1 MNEIVHNLNTLKVAS
16 NQADMNRIDHQ
27 THLHEHRHGDASHR
41 HYFED
46 RSQKILAWALG
57 LTLFFAAVELIFGF
71 VSNSLALISDAGH
84 MVTDSAALG
93 LALLAQVIAK
103 RPPTAKN
110 SFGFGRAEALA
121 AFVNGLIMLAVI
133 AWIFYEAIQRLSS
146 PEIVHSQSVIVV
158 ASIGLAINILVAYI
172 LSHDKQSV
180 NTKAALVHVMGDL
193 LGSIAAIVAGV
204 VISYTG
210 WMQID
215 PLLSMFVSL
224 LILKSTFAVLTES
237 YHFLM
242 EGVPHHIDYMQIG
255 VDLEN
260 LDGVI
265 SVHDLH
271 VWDMSPGHP
280 ALIGHLEVKDLSAW
294 PTIMSDVKTLLLQK
308 YKIDHVTLQP
318 EVHGHDH
325 KVEQGSGAH

>member
-1 MNEIVHNLNTLKVAS
+1 MSKINN
-16 NQADMNRIDHQ
+16 Q

-46 RSQKILAWALG
+46 RSQKILVWALG
-57 LTLFFAAVELIFGF
+57 LTLFFAAVESIFGF
-71 VSNSLALISDAGH
+71 ISNSLALISDAGH

-121 AFVNGLIMLAVI
+121 AFVNGLVMLAVI

-146 PEIVHSQSVIVV
+146 PEIVQGRAVIVV
-158 ASIGLAINILVAYI
+158 ASIGLAINIIVAYI

-224 LILKSTFAVLTES
+224 LILKSTFAVLIES

-242 EGVPHHIDYMQIG
+242 EGVPHHIDYLQIG

-260 LDGVI
+260 IDGVV

-294 PTIMSDVKTLLLQK
+294 PLIMSNVKTLLLQK

-318 EVHGHDH
+318 EVHAHDQTANQCANTH
-325 KVEQGSGAH
+325 

>member
-1 MNEIVHNLNTLKVAS
+1 MNK
-16 NQADMNRIDHQ
+16 IDNQ

-46 RSQKILAWALG
+46 RSQKILVWALG

-71 VSNSLALISDAGH
+71 ISNSLALISDAGH

-121 AFVNGLIMLAVI
+121 AFVNGLVMLAVI

-146 PEIVHSQSVIVV
+146 PEIVQGRAVIVV
-158 ASIGLAINILVAYI
+158 ASIGLAINIIVAYI

-224 LILKSTFAVLTES
+224 LILKSTFAVLIES

-242 EGVPHHIDYMQIG
+242 EGVPHHIDYLQIG

-260 LDGVI
+260 IDGVV

-294 PTIMSDVKTLLLQK
+294 PLIMSNVKTLLLQK

-318 EVHGHDH
+318 EVHAHDQTANQCANTH
-325 KVEQGSGAH
+325 